1 MADLPTF
8 SDGRLATLSGGG
20 PATLSGGGPATLS
33 DGGLAWAAVG
43 GGLGRRGA
51 DFGADRTDVK
61 DGSST
66 FAPRSAL
73 LEAHLRARGNTR
85 ECG

>member
-1 MADLPTF
+1 MI
-8 SDGRLATLSGGG
+8 SGLAILIAGG
-20 PATLSGGGPATLS
+20 PTSFS
-33 DGGLAWAAVG
+33 NGGLAWAAVG
-43 GGLGRRGA
+43 SGLGRRGA
-51 DFGADRTDVK
+51 DFSADRTDVK